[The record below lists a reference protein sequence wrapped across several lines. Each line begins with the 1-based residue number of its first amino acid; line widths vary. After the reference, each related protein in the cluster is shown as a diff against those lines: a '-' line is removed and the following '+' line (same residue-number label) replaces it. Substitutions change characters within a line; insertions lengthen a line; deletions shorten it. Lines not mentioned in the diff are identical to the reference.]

1 MFHVKH
7 FLCLTRQERVY
18 LWKKTE
24 RRWKKQKNSQ
34 KKYCIYRKNLTK
46 SA

>member
-7 FLCLTRQERVY
+7 LWCLTRQERVY

-24 RRWKKQKNSQ
+24 RRRKELKNS
-34 KKYCIYRKNLTK
+34 
-46 SA
+46 